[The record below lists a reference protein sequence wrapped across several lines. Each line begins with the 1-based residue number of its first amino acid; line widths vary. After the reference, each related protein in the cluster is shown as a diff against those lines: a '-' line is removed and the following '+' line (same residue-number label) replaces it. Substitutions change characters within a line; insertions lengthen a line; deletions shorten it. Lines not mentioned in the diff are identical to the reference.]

1 MKEVIPF
8 NFEAQ
13 QIRVVKDEQGEP
25 WFLGMDVCSV
35 LGLVKVEQAYS
46 RLDSDEKAT
55 LVRQVVGLNPGRPLT
70 IVSES
75 GLYKLILRSDKPQAK
90 PFQNWVTQVVLPS
103 IRKTGGYIAGEET
116 MDEDEL
122 VLKAM
127 QVLQRKLE
135 EKQKV
140 IEEQALQ
147 LSQQK
152 PKVEAWE
159 KYLTSEGTFTL
170 EGLAKVLGFTAIKL
184 CRQLRED
191 GYLAKDRDAKGNF
204 TNLPNKKSVEQGLFK
219 VMPGTYT
226 YSDKF
231 GETHTVPYLTTRALP
246 KAVEYFGKLYAVN

>member
-25 WFLGMDVCSV
+25 WFVAKDVCTV
-35 LGLVKVEQAYS
+35 LGTKTSDLAAI
-46 RLDSDEKAT
+46 LDADEKGT
-55 LVRQVVGLNPGRPLT
+55 DTIGTPGGPQKMST
-70 IVSES
+70 INEP
-75 GLYKLILRSDKPQAK
+75 GLYKLILRSRKPQAK
-90 PFQNWVTQVVLPS
+90 PFQNWVTKVVLPS

-191 GYLAKDRDAKGNF
+191 GYLAKYRDAKGNF